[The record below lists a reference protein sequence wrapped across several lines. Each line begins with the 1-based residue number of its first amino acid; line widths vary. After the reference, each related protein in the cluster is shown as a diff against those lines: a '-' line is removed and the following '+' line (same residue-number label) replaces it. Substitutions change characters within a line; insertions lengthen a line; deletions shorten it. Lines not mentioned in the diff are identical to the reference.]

1 MDKCGTINHLQGCP
15 ESQPLGLSAWC
26 LICNTSMQCT
36 TITYGADMINTI
48 SCLQLSEEICHRQQ
62 LPKWYWPHQYHWPFH
77 IRFPELSTQRKN
89 PRIIPHS
96 ALSKWRFADLIQL
109 VCLVKSQYV
118 RITWQSSPQKC
129 SVFSVTK

>member
-15 ESQPLGLSAWC
+15 ESQAWTVS
-26 LICNTSMQCT
+26 LMLNSNTSMQYT

-48 SCLQLSEEICHRQQ
+48 DCLQLSEEICHRRQ
-62 LPKWYWPHQYHWPFH
+62 LPKWYWPHQYHWPFQ

-96 ALSKWRFADLIQL
+96 ALSKWRFEDLIQL
-109 VCLVKSQYV
+109 LCLVKSQSV

-129 SVFSVTK
+129 SVFSATK

>member
-15 ESQPLGLSAWC
+15 ESQAWTVS
-26 LICNTSMQCT
+26 LMLNSNTSMQYT

-48 SCLQLSEEICHRQQ
+48 HCLQLSEEICHRWQ
-62 LPKWYWPHQYHWPFH
+62 LPKWYWPHQYHWPFQ

-96 ALSKWRFADLIQL
+96 ALSKWRFEDLIQL
-109 VCLVKSQYV
+109 LCLVKSQSV

-129 SVFSVTK
+129 SVFSATK